1 MKSLAA
7 NAIPVW
13 AFLKEQ
19 RVALAEIGKEDLSYP
34 GFDMAIA
41 RTTDWWDIDTAGLL
55 DLVAKERPRAPR
67 EFIFHTCRCGST
79 LAANMLGAHPSLRVI
94 KEPGLINQFLLHR
107 RILPDEP
114 RNSALLHALVSSYG
128 RGLSEDHRTVV
139 KFTSWNLAFADYIM
153 QVFSDVGATVLW
165 RAAAPTVSSFV
176 ATPPAWAAMRLS
188 PAELSEIV
196 GEYTYDDVP
205 SDMEDL
211 AFYATAWLAFA
222 NYAVELARKYPE
234 RVTIVN
240 YDDMCSSFPAFINW
254 AVKRL
259 GITAMEPTMQKM
271 LSLTRFYAK
280 DASGH
285 AEFNPAADHA
295 RPVLGGAEADLVD
308 RICGA
313 TEAILQKITTRPR
326 PWIGSMGADG
336 QYGRRGVQLR
346 NRRA

>member
-1 MKSLAA
+1 M
-7 NAIPVW
+7 
-13 AFLKEQ
+13 
-19 RVALAEIGKEDLSYP
+19 
-34 GFDMAIA
+34 
-41 RTTDWWDIDTAGLL
+41 
-55 DLVAKERPRAPR
+55 
-67 EFIFHTCRCGST
+67 H
-79 LAANMLGAHPSLRVI
+79 
-94 KEPGLINQFLLHR
+94 
-107 RILPDEP
+107 
-114 RNSALLHALVSSYG
+114 
-128 RGLSEDHRTVV
+128 
-139 KFTSWNLAFADYIM
+139 
-153 QVFSDVGATVLW
+153 VFSDVGATVLW

-176 ATPPAWAAMRLS
+176 ATPRAWAAMRSS
-188 PAELSEIV
+188 PAELSEII

-313 TEAILQKITTRPR
+313 TEAILQKITTRPEAPGSGRWALWAVRSKRCSIAESPCLNGLPGDIEQSGQAR
-326 PWIGSMGADG
+326 PQWLG
-336 QYGRRGVQLR
+336 
-346 NRRA
+346 